1 MKNARSIAWMLLGTA
16 LVAGAHIAL
25 DVKEGGAGLLRRAT
39 LSSVADGAVALRVKH
54 GDFPWTELSC
64 VSGEWMM
71 TEPFSASA
79 DKIAVMRLLDALAFV
94 PVVDSMS
101 NVELERLGGR
111 REDFGL
117 RKPRVTVVA
126 AGPGG
131 TEEFSFGAAT
141 PAGDCVYVEVAGDGF
156 VYIVGTNVFDA
167 VDMKADDLRSRSLF
181 TVGADEIGAFDVRKA
196 SGSFMR
202 FTKDGEKW
210 RMTEPHDSPAS
221 SAKVR
226 KFLETVL
233 DARAAS
239 FVWPV
244 GASNETETASVS
256 LLAGYG
262 LDPESSVTV
271 TFKGADG
278 ADRLLSLGKEAET
291 GYVYALAHNGGAV
304 VTVASSFKD
313 IVLDGIDGFL
323 DTRLFPYD
331 AAAVT
336 SVSLA
341 DGDEQY
347 LLAKDAEGQ
356 WRLDAPVVAPADQEE
371 AVQMV
376 SRILALHHS
385 AADASGIAI
394 AVSTNSNPLRVSRE
408 AVLDGHRLEDL
419 RSKTIASLEAS
430 QIRRIVSTA
439 SGSKPVSIVYDSD
452 RRAWNVESSPDGGVA
467 DSAAVDALL
476 EAISPLTAERVVTL
490 KVGPDGLGRYGL
502 DTSAHVVAVDLVRE
516 GSVRRNIL
524 VGGKA
529 PGGRYATFGSADA
542 VFILGDDVV
551 KRLTARLVGK

>member
-1 MKNARSIAWMLLGTA
+1 MRNARSIAWLSFGTVLLA
-16 LVAGAHIAL
+16 AAHFAL
-25 DVKEGGAGLLRRAT
+25 DIRAVGTGLLRRAT
-39 LSSVADGAVALRVKH
+39 LSSVADGATALRVRC
-54 GDFPWTELSC
+54 GDSPWTELSC
-64 VSGEWMM
+64 TSGEWRI

-79 DKIAVMRLLDALAFV
+79 DKIAVMRLLDALAFS
-94 PVVDSMS
+94 PVTDSMS
-101 NVELERLGGR
+101 YAELEHLGRR

-117 RKPRVTVVA
+117 CPPRVTVETSGANGV
-126 AGPGG
+126 
-131 TEEFSFGAAT
+131 ERFSFGAMT
-141 PAGDCVYVEVAGDGF
+141 PAGDSVYVEIDGEGA
-156 VYIVGTNVFDA
+156 VYLVGTNVFNA
-167 VDMKADDLRSRSLF
+167 VDVEAGGLRSRSLF
-181 TVGADEIGAFDVRKA
+181 AADVDEIGAFDVRKA

-202 FTKDGEKW
+202 FAKDGEKW

-221 SAKVR
+221 TAKVR

-233 DARAAS
+233 DARAAG

-262 LDPESSVTV
+262 LDPESAVTV

-313 IVLDGIDGFL
+313 LVLDGIDGVL

-331 AAAVT
+331 AASVT
-336 SVSLA
+336 FISLV

-347 LLAKDAEGQ
+347 LLAKGEDGQ
-356 WRLDAPVVAPADQEE
+356 WRLDAPIVAPADQKE
-371 AVQMV
+371 AAQML

-385 AADASGIAI
+385 AADASGIAVS
-394 AVSTNSNPLRVSRE
+394 VSTNSNPLRVSRE

-419 RSKTIASLEAS
+419 RSKTIVKIEAS
-430 QIRRIVSTA
+430 QIRRIVSTPNGA
-439 SGSKPVSIVYDSD
+439 KPVAIVHDSD

-467 DSAAVDALL
+467 NPAAVEALL
-476 EAISPLTAERVVTL
+476 ETLSPLTAERVVTL
-490 KVGPDGLGRYGL
+490 NVGPDGLRRYGL

-516 GSVRRNIL
+516 GAVRRNIL
-524 VGGKA
+524 VGDKA

-542 VFILGDDVV
+542 VFVLGDDVV
-551 KRLTARLVGK
+551 RRLTARLVGE